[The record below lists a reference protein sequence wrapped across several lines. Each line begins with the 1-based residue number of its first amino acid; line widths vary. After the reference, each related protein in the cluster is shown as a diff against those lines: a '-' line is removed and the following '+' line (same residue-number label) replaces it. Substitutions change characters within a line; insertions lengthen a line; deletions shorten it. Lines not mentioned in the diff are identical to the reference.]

1 MKKDV
6 KKFNLRVLELR
17 TFTQRV
23 LFSYLKFILKRLK
36 EKSRLNFSMKT
47 LDIKKYCLFVC
58 CLLFCL
64 D

>member
-36 EKSRLNFSMKT
+36 EKAGLI
-47 LDIKKYCLFVC
+47 LV
-58 CLLFCL
+58 
-64 D
+64 